1 MTAYLGL
8 GSNMGDREDN
18 LRRAI
23 EAIGQMPCTSIEAV
37 SSVIETE
44 PLGEWER
51 DDGNGAAAGEKS
63 GEGGRIGKGGRFLN
77 CCIRIGTGIPPRR
90 LLRMVKEIETTMGRA
105 QRPIKKNEEGQRIYS
120 DRPIDIDILLYGRRV
135 VNDPDLQIPH
145 PRMTERDFLMQPLRE
160 ILPGGL
166 QSA

>member
-8 GSNMGDREDN
+8 GSNMGDREGN

-23 EAIGQMPCTSIEAV
+23 EAIGQLPCTSIEAV
-37 SSVIETE
+37 SSIIETE
-44 PLGEWER
+44 PDGEWER
-51 DDGNGAAAGEKS
+51 DAGNGAVAGEKS

-77 CCIRIGTGIPPRR
+77 CCIRIGTGIPPRA
-90 LLRMVKEIETTMGRA
+90 LLRMVKEIETAMGRT
-105 QRPIKKNEEGQRIYS
+105 QRPIKKNEEGRRIYS

-145 PRMTERDFLMQPLRE
+145 PRMTERDFVMQPLRE
-160 ILPGGL
+160 VLPGG
-166 QSA
+166 QGEV

>member
-1 MTAYLGL
+1 
-8 GSNMGDREDN
+8 MGDREDN

-23 EAIGQMPCTSIEAV
+23 EAIGQLPCTSIEAV

-51 DDGNGAAAGEKS
+51 GNEALNEAVIGEQCDR
-63 GEGGRIGKGGRFLN
+63 GIQGVQGGKGGKFLN

-90 LLRMVKEIETTMGRA
+90 LLRMVKEIETAMGRT

-120 DRPIDIDILLYGRRV
+120 DRPMDIDILLYGRRV
-135 VNDPDLQIPH
+135 VNEPDLQIPH
-145 PRMTERDFLMQPLRE
+145 PRMTERDFVMRPLRE
-160 ILPGGL
+160 ILPGG
-166 QSA
+166 QGEV

>member
-8 GSNMGDREDN
+8 GSNMGDREGN

-23 EAIGQMPCTSIEAV
+23 EAIGQLPCTSIEAV
-37 SSVIETE
+37 SSIIETE
-44 PLGEWER
+44 PDGEWER
-51 DDGNGAAAGEKS
+51 DAGNGAAAGEKS

-90 LLRMVKEIETTMGRA
+90 LLRMVKEIETAMGRT
-105 QRPIKKNEEGQRIYS
+105 QRPIKKNEEGRRIYS

-145 PRMTERDFLMQPLRE
+145 PRMTERDFVMQPLRE
-160 ILPGGL
+160 VLPGG
-166 QSA
+166 QGEV

>member
-8 GSNMGDREDN
+8 GSNMGDREGN

-23 EAIGQMPCTSIEAV
+23 EAIGQLPCTSVEAV
-37 SSVIETE
+37 SSIIETE
-44 PLGEWER
+44 PDGEWER
-51 DDGNGAAAGEKS
+51 
-63 GEGGRIGKGGRFLN
+63 GKEGRFLN

-90 LLRMVKEIETTMGRA
+90 LLRMVKEIETAMGRT
-105 QRPIKKNEEGQRIYS
+105 QRPIKKNEEGRRIYS

-145 PRMTERDFLMQPLRE
+145 PRMTERDFVMLPLRE
-160 ILPGGL
+160 IIETN
-166 QSA
+166 